1 MPPLRGIPNQ
11 GTREV
16 MRKRSLWKLKLRLQ
30 SGGRALRCKPHC
42 SHGWHMRGM
51 TEGLTPYTAAP
62 APQRL
67 GYKPRPPVGTKL
79 GAGTETWRGD
89 LWGNPRVADSPAQR
103 TTQEATGAR
112 VNLNPETLG
121 PVKSRTAAPPE
132 QPPPGPQ
139 AGLPHTRLGSSP
151 PRPRSERRPPHEGV
165 EP

>member
-1 MPPLRGIPNQ
+1 
-11 GTREV
+11 
-16 MRKRSLWKLKLRLQ
+16 
-30 SGGRALRCKPHC
+30 
-42 SHGWHMRGM
+42 MRGM

-132 QPPPGPQ
+132 QPPPGPPGRTPTHQ
-139 AGLPHTRLGSSP
+139 AGKLATPPQKRAETAPRGRGAVGLGRVWGATCMGVGGVAWPTLSPVGGLGPAAARKTDCRRLF
-151 PRPRSERRPPHEGV
+151 
-165 EP
+165 